1 MTGSRQRNLL
11 RTAPGLLVSAFFL
24 WYTFRGI
31 HFREIRA
38 LRLAAPAWLLGMLL
52 FTAASYT
59 LRCVRWYTMLRPTG
73 ARFSPCARVLM
84 TSLAANNI
92 LPLRIGDIMRCFTYA
107 GDLGTSP
114 SVILST
120 VLLEKLLDIFTLAL
134 LFTATMG
141 AIANHSYRLAA
152 QISLGISAVGLL
164 VLLLGARA
172 LEPAARAFFARHRG
186 NVRIEK
192 LEHWIL
198 LALDAITRIG
208 AAGSL
213 LLLVQS
219 AVIWASEGL
228 IYVAALRAVG
238 LLVDPVAPWLAVSFA
253 NLSYMIPSSPG
264 AIGPFELAVK
274 ASLTAHGADPS
285 LAAIFGL
292 ALHAWLLVSV
302 TGAGGVIFLLHR
314 FQTPPHKPLL
324 EDVHALPDELL

>member
-1 MTGSRQRNLL
+1 MTPSRQRNLL
-11 RTAPGLLVSAFFL
+11 KTAPGLLISGFFL

-31 HFREIRA
+31 PFREMRT
-38 LRLAAPAWLLGMLL
+38 LRVVAPAWLLGVLL

-59 LRCVRWYTMLRPTG
+59 LRCVRWYSMLRPTG
-73 ARFSPCARVLM
+73 ARFATCSRVLM

-141 AIANHSYRLAA
+141 AIANHAYRLAA
-152 QISLGISAVGLL
+152 QISLAISAAGLL
-164 VLLLGARA
+164 ILIVGARH
-172 LEPAARAFFARHRG
+172 LEPPLRAFFSRHQG
-186 NVRIEK
+186 SAKLAK
-192 LEHWIL
+192 LEHWVL
-198 LALDAITRIG
+198 LALDALNRIG
-208 AAGSL
+208 VLGSL

-219 AVIWASEGL
+219 ALIWFCEGM
-228 IYVAALRAVG
+228 IYVSAIALVG
-238 LLVDPVAPWLAVSFA
+238 LSVDRVAPWLAVSFA
-253 NLSYMIPSSPG
+253 NLSYMVPSSPG

-274 ASLTAHGADPS
+274 TSLTAHGADAS
-285 LAAIFGL
+285 HAAIFGL
-292 ALHAWLLVSV
+292 AIHAWLLVSV
-302 TGAGGVIFLLHR
+302 TAAGGLIFLAHR

-324 EDVHALPDELL
+324 EDVQSLPAELP

>member
-1 MTGSRQRNLL
+1 MSSSRQRNLL
-11 RTAPGLLVSAFFL
+11 KTVPGLLISAFFL

-31 HFREIRA
+31 RFAEIRA
-38 LRLAAPAWLLGMLL
+38 LRLLRPAWLLGVLF

-59 LRCVRWYTMLRPTG
+59 LRCVRWYSMLRPVG
-73 ARFSPCARVLM
+73 ARFATCARVLM

-114 SVILST
+114 SVLLST

-152 QISLGISAVGLL
+152 QISLGISGIGLL
-164 VLLLGARA
+164 VLLFGARA
-172 LEPAARAFFARHRG
+172 LEPPIRAFFLRRRG
-186 NVRIEK
+186 SPKLAK
-192 LEHWIL
+192 LENWVL
-198 LALDAITRIG
+198 LALDAINRIG
-208 AAGSL
+208 IVGSL

-219 AVIWASEGL
+219 LVIWTCEGL
-228 IYVAALRAVG
+228 IYVAALSAVG
-238 LLVDPVAPWLAVSFA
+238 LAVDRIAPWLAVSFA

-274 ASLTAHGADPS
+274 TSLTAHGADAS
-285 LAAIFGL
+285 TAAIFGL
-292 ALHAWLLVSV
+292 ALHAWLLLSV
-302 TGAGGVIFLLHR
+302 TGAGGLIFLVHR
-314 FQTPPHKPLL
+314 LQTPPHKPLL
-324 EDVHALPDELL
+324 EDVQALPAELP